1 MSDSYYAKDGV
12 KNFQK
17 LMELNP
23 DLFTSFLTFNQKVFA
38 EGALS
43 VKIKELVAVACAHI
57 TRCPYCIDSHT
68 NSAKK
73 AGATDAEIAEVVFVA
88 VAMNAGASFAHS
100 CMSMEALTEK

>member
-1 MSDSYYAKDGV
+1 MSESYYSKDSV

-17 LMELNP
+17 LLETNQE
-23 DLFTSFLTFNQKVFA
+23 LFTSFLTFNQKVFE
-38 EGALS
+38 EGVLS

-57 TRCPYCIDSHT
+57 TRCPYCIEGHT
-68 NSAKK
+68 KKAKQ

-100 CMSMEALTEK
+100 CISMEALK